1 MSDKLVIALRLP
13 DKKPSDLKFGEM
25 AELFKQFA
33 NLLKGSK
40 DNFGYLQEGSIYVG
54 SPPLDS
60 EEYKVAID
68 QVLQSDGGDLDQ
80 YLSKHLDWGN
90 AQIGVHREGES
101 PKQMKVLRSIGNV
114 IKPKKFKQNDTLRG
128 RVNRINTSSESHSVG
143 ITFING
149 YKISAKIALDD
160 VNTLKT
166 YLGTSTLIDFSGVA
180 TYSYGD
186 AYELYLEDFKLNSYE
201 ALEEDS
207 IEKWISDFVGFGRS
221 GWQDLDDPYKT
232 LEDERLP

>member
-13 DKKPSDLKFGEM
+13 NKKPTDLKFTEM
-25 AELFKQFA
+25 AELLKQFS
-33 NLLKGSK
+33 NLLKGVQ
-40 DNFGYLQEGSIYVG
+40 DNFGYIQEGSIYVG
-54 SPPLDS
+54 SPPLDV
-60 EEYKVAID
+60 EEYKLALD
-68 QVLQSDGGDLDQ
+68 QVLNSDGGDLDQ

-90 AQIGVHREGES
+90 AQIGVHREDED
-101 PKQMKVLRSIGNV
+101 PKCMKVVRAIGNV

-128 RVNRINTSSESHSVG
+128 RVNRINTGIESHSVG

-149 YKISAKIALDD
+149 FRISAKIALDD
-160 VNTLKT
+160 VNTLKA
-166 YLGTSTLIDFSGVA
+166 YLGTDTLIDFSGVA
-180 TYSYGD
+180 TYTYGED
-186 AYELYLEDFKLNSYE
+186 YELYLEDFKLNSYE
-201 ALEEDS
+201 PLEEDS